1 MREYEI
7 RILRAD
13 KSTDTII
20 EMVHL
25 TDHAAVRAARKLAEA
40 RPFEVWRDLD
50 CIYGRAAEQ
59 VVYPRRV
66 PVLRPE

>member
-1 MREYEI
+1 MHEYEV

-25 TDHAAVRAARKLAEA
+25 TDHAAIRAAKKLAEA

-50 CIYGRAAEQ
+50 CIYGTARRDPLSPPPNHPAA
-59 VVYPRRV
+59 
-66 PVLRPE
+66 